1 MIKKISYRSDLLNDL
16 RNDIGYAA
24 KYLSAAIADSQ
35 EAFLVAL
42 RDVAEAKK
50 MANVAEAANI
60 SRESL
65 YRTLSK
71 EGNPRFST
79 LDSVLDALGMTL
91 TVQPKQGVVSQS
103 APPAPSVQGGDQ
115 TIATGFDLNGNISIT
130 STTTGFGNVATVRSN
145 LTLTNPTTVS
155 PREQSAWTYAGAFM
169 PGFIAHATI
178 AEQSTNN
185 ATGD

>member
-1 MIKKISYRSDLLNDL
+1 MPKKISYRSDLLNDL

-50 MANVAEAANI
+50 MTNVAKAANI

-79 LDSVLDALGMTL
+79 LDSVLDALGMAL
-91 TVQPKQGVVSQS
+91 TVQPKSGIASLS
-103 APPAPSVQGGDQ
+103 APSAQSGEQ
-115 TIATGFDLNGNISIT
+115 TIATALGLSGSIT
-130 STTTGFGNVATVRSN
+130 ITSATAGFGNLATFRNN
-145 LTLTNPTTVS
+145 LTLTNPTVTS
-155 PREQSAWTYAGAFM
+155 PREQSASTYAGTFL
-169 PGFIAHATI
+169 PGFIAHAS
-178 AEQSTNN
+178 AADQSTI